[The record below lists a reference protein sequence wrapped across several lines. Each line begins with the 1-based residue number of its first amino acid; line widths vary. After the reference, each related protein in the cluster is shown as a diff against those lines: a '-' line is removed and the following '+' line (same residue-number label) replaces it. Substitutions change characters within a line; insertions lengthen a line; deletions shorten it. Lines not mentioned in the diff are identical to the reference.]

1 MDTIKRFWKH
11 LFRWPVEQL
20 LKKCPVHLWH
30 QIFTHVKIRMEG
42 QYAETEKQT
51 NQRAEEF
58 LVKEAMLIFW
68 GMAVLIVMV
77 VSLAIYQGMEPL
89 SVVFIR
95 NAFGQG
101 EKKVSVV
108 LQMDEQEKQYT
119 LTLAEKKLSRKE
131 EEALK
136 SKFFYRLEK
145 EIAGENISLQEVNK
159 NLCLENTIPDW
170 PFYITY
176 VPQDTEYIHLDGS
189 LGEKIR
195 EIGQEES
202 VSTRITVTAEYNSY
216 LWKKDIV
223 IRLIKP
229 EKQKKR
235 SPFARAILT
244 LQKIEEK
251 TRADE
256 EVTLPKQA
264 KGVSIKKTN
273 SFSVVK
279 LFLFGNLCLA
289 LLLIRNRNQLREKE
303 NLQKKETLKD
313 LPLVVHLLTLYMGAG
328 LSFPS
333 AVHRISLD
341 YISRADG
348 KKKYVFE
355 EILRM
360 DAVMKL
366 GEGQQAAC
374 MQWGK
379 RFKEPAY
386 QKLSLTLLQVM
397 EKGTR
402 EGRTLM
408 NQMEREA
415 FRHRLDQAK
424 TEGEE
429 ASTKLLFPMILL
441 LCMVMILIMFPAIV
455 RFQGF

>member
-89 SVVFIR
+89 SVVFTR

-189 LGEKIR
+189 LGENIR

-202 VSTRITVTAEYNSY
+202 VFTRITVTAEYNSY